1 LIESGSTACWGPD
14 DHYSE
19 DVWFENGRKSYQNI
33 FDDICLQFSFLIIL
47 WIQTSDKN
55 TVYYI
60 QKNPIPGLCH
70 ASGALMLTAADLSR
84 LLTRAQALKQVSFSL
99 TKTMQKVVVDFKLYP
114 SRKDE

>member
-19 DVWFENGRKSYQNI
+19 DVWLKMEENLTKDI

-55 TVYYI
+55 TVYYV
-60 QKNPIPGLCH
+60 QKNPIPGLCN
-70 ASGALMLTAADLSR
+70 AAGALMLTAADLSR
-84 LLTRAQALKQVSFSL
+84 FLTRAQALKQKCHIF
-99 TKTMQKVVVDFKLYP
+99 
-114 SRKDE
+114 